1 MFHLYSIFRNAF
13 TTTEYTSYEVYAS
26 SNFKENLEHLLDF
39 VYTPYFTEAN
49 VKKEKGIIILDPM
62 SGNLRKIIQ
71 DYISGLLNV
80 SSFIIGKGKDK
91 RIVLRYIDRNL
102 NSQHINLYFYFLKS

>member
-1 MFHLYSIFRNAF
+1 MTLENRNIGLYVEKKIA
-13 TTTEYTSYEVYAS
+13 E
-26 SNFKENLEHLLDF
+26 LE
-39 VYTPYFTEAN
+39 
-49 VKKEKGIIILDPM
+49 KEKGIIILDPM

-91 RIVLRYIDRNL
+91 RIV
-102 NSQHINLYFYFLKS
+102 